1 MSEAK
6 IWLCRLHWIYTYEN
20 NSRIIAKS
28 LCFFQIIMELP
39 IWTIKSILHL
49 KQKDWQRVISDFFST
64 YSLASTTL
72 WCTAC
77 RLPAVITTR
86 TRFSWASS
94 CSWAPSSFHT
104 TWRSLE
110 LRLVWIFNLP
120 VCESGFV
127 SSIFSLLQN
136 FKSYCTYYKSHNS
149 WLWMSVSM
157 KLNVFEGF
165 LRIYFSL
172 KLVIVKGMA

>member
-28 LCFFQIIMELP
+28 LYFLHIIMELP
-39 IWTIKSILHL
+39 IWTIKSRLHL

-72 WCTAC
+72 WCTAF

-110 LRLVWIFNLP
+110 LRLVWIFKSCQNNWSYVWKW
-120 VCESGFV
+120 VCFKFF
-127 SSIFSLLQN
+127 FSRLQN
-136 FKSYCTYYKSHNS
+136 YLYLFKEP
-149 WLWMSVSM
+149 
-157 KLNVFEGF
+157 KLLVVNVCFNEIVCFWGF
-165 LRIYFSL
+165 FVCLLFPTQN
-172 KLVIVKGMA
+172 

>member
-110 LRLVWIFNLP
+110 LRLVWIFKSCQNNWSCVWKW
-120 VCESGFV
+120 VC
-127 SSIFSLLQN
+127 
-136 FKSYCTYYKSHNS
+136 FKFFFHGYKTICSYLKCQNS
-149 WLWMSVSM
+149 WSVSM
-157 KLNVFEGF
+157 K
-165 LRIYFSL
+165 
-172 KLVIVKGMA
+172 